1 MLTYYRVTKHTVTNW
16 LLRQSGSYGLA
27 AHCALAEANGWSG
40 RLCCLRW
47 ATMAMRARFSPRQ
60 AQFYDQCVCSF
71 RNHPVSVAEI

>member
-47 ATMAMRARFSPRQ
+47 ATMAMRARISQDHAHFC
-60 AQFYDQCVCSF
+60 DLCVVAD
-71 RNHPVSVAEI
+71 RNR

>member
-1 MLTYYRVTKHTVTNW
+1 MLTYYRGTKHTVTHW

-47 ATMAMRARFSPRQ
+47 ATMAMRARIVRIH
-60 AQFYDQCVCSF
+60 ARVRDQRV
-71 RNHPVSVAEI
+71 VADRIR